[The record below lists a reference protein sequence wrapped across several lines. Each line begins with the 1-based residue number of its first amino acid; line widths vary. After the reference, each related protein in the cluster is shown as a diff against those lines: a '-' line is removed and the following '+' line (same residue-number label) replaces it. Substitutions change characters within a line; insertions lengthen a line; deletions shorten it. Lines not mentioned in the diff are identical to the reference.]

1 MRQFLLLVIACG
13 LLFSSA
19 NVFAITDE
27 ELFRNFQFSFVNPGA
42 RSGAMGGAF
51 IGLADDA
58 TAAEANPAGLTI
70 LTKPEVSLEY
80 RNTEFDATRLNGFN
94 TVEEEGAFLTVGSFN
109 TLDELNQPSF
119 LSIVYPIGRTT
130 VAFSRQEVSRTEG
143 GLDEVF
149 LLELPGT
156 PSFLFGTTAAQ
167 DQSII
172 NYNFSFGS
180 KISDRFSVGA
190 TLRFAQL
197 DWQATIQNV
206 VILGNQ
212 AFLLFETDIDD
223 SDSALGWN
231 AGMIYTASHFSLG
244 AVYKKNPKFEVEET
258 ESGPVSQLPGT
269 FTNVLKI
276 PDTFGVGLAVRPNDN
291 ITVVADVV
299 RVENSDL
306 LEDISVGRNVLTAG
320 LTNDEVVYN
329 IDDAWDFHIG
339 TEFVVFAGKV
349 PVALRTGYYRRS
361 SSSLLAESAPG
372 LTPEGLATLQAL
384 FTEREDENHFTI
396 GNGFVF
402 GSHFQIDWA
411 LDLANLSDQFVLSTV
426 VRF

>member
-1 MRQFLLLVIACG
+1 MRKLFLALACC
-13 LLFSSA
+13 LLFFSSD
-19 NVFAITDE
+19 VFSVTDE
-27 ELFRNFQFSFVNPGA
+27 EIFRNFQFSFVNPGA

-70 LTKPEVSLEY
+70 LTKPEVSFEY
-80 RNTEFDATRLNGFN
+80 RYSEFDADRLNGFN

-119 LSIVYPIGRTT
+119 LSIVYPIGQTT
-130 VAFSRQEVSRTEG
+130 VAFSRQEVSKTEG
-143 GLDEVF
+143 GIDEV
-149 LLELPGT
+149 LLLQLPAE
-156 PSFLFGTTAAQ
+156 PSLLFGTTAAQ
-167 DQSII
+167 DQSIVS
-172 NYNFSFGS
+172 YNFSFGS
-180 KISDRFSVGA
+180 KLSEHFSVGA
-190 TLRFAQL
+190 TVRFAQL
-197 DWQATIQNV
+197 DWQASVQNV
-206 VILGNQ
+206 TIIGNQ

-223 SDSALGWN
+223 DDSAFGWN
-231 AGMIYTASHFSLG
+231 AGLMYTGSHFSLG
-244 AVYKKNPKFEVEET
+244 AVYKKNPKFEVDET

-276 PDTFGVGLAVRPNDN
+276 PDTFGVGFAVKPNDN

-306 LEDISVGRNVLTAG
+306 TEGISVGRNVLTAG
-320 LTNDEVVYN
+320 FTDADVVYD

-361 SSSLLAESAPG
+361 ATSLLVESAPALNEAG
-372 LTPEGLATLQAL
+372 LNTLRSL

-402 GSHFQIDWA
+402 GPHFQLDWA
-411 LDLANLSDQFVLSTV
+411 LDLANLSDQFILSTV

>member
-1 MRQFLLLVIACG
+1 MRQSLLLFFACC
-13 LLFSSA
+13 LLIYST

-80 RNTEFDATRLNGFN
+80 RNTQFDVTRLNGFN

-109 TLDELNQPSF
+109 TLDDLNQPSF
-119 LSIVYPIGRTT
+119 LSIVYPIGRST

-167 DQSII
+167 DQSIV

-197 DWQATIQNV
+197 DWQATVQNV
-206 VILGNQ
+206 TIIGNQ
-212 AFLLFETDIDD
+212 AFLLFQTDIDD
-223 SDSALGWN
+223 TDSALGWN
-231 AGMIYTASHFSLG
+231 AGMIYTGSHLSLG

-258 ESGPVSQLPGT
+258 ESGPFSQLPGT

-276 PDTFGVGLAVRPNDN
+276 PDTFGIGVAVRPNDN

-306 LEDISVGRNVLTAG
+306 TEDISVGRNVLTAG
-320 LTNDEVVYN
+320 FTNDEVVYA

-339 TEFVVFAGKV
+339 TEFVVFAGTV

-372 LTPEGLATLQAL
+372 LTPEGLVTLQAL

-402 GSHFQIDWA
+402 GPHFQIDWA